1 MQKNKSEIQS
11 ISLVN
16 QLPELN
22 KTEGFI
28 TRDIVKGYF
37 KTENGERV
45 MVLINQEDNLPYIL
59 ITTKNGQKI
68 YFSSDDESDLEL
80 YKILKGDLMPN
91 VDILGK

>member
-37 KTENGERV
+37 KTEKGESV
-45 MVLINQEDNLPYIL
+45 VVLINQEDNLPYIL

-68 YFSSDDESDLEL
+68 YFSSGNKSNLEV
-80 YKILKGDLMPN
+80 YKELKEKLN
-91 VDILGK
+91 L